1 MEQVKDRR
9 VRKTKLALKEGLL
22 ELMAE
27 KNLKEISVRELA
39 EKVDLNRGTFYLHYK
54 DIYDLLE
61 QIENETF
68 AKFNEIV
75 TAYPTGSLNGDPFLL
90 LRDIFTFLKE
100 NTALMKVLL
109 GPSGDPAFIARL
121 KNVIWEGCFEHWEF
135 PLNQNKTKELEYFYR
150 YTLGGCIGIFE
161 TWLLNGLKETP
172 DEMAALVKNIILE
185 GVAVL
190 S

>member
-1 MEQVKDRR
+1 MEKTQDRR
-9 VRKTKLALKEGLL
+9 IRKTKLALKEGLL
-22 ELMAE
+22 ELMTE
-27 KNLKEISVRELA
+27 KTLNEISVRELT

-54 DIYDLLE
+54 DIFDLLE
-61 QIENETF
+61 QIEDETF
-68 AKFNEIV
+68 VKFNEIV
-75 TAYPTGSLNGDPFLL
+75 NSYPTGSLNGDPFPLV
-90 LRDIFTFLKE
+90 RDIFTFLKE

-121 KNVIWEGCFEHWEF
+121 KKVIWEGCFEHWEF
-135 PLNQNKTKELEYFYR
+135 PLNKNKTKELAYFYR

-161 TWLLNGLKETP
+161 TWLQNGLTESP
-172 DEMAALVKNIILE
+172 DEMAALVKSIILE